1 MNCEICQDI
10 PRIYTGIAEW
20 TACFVYILL
29 IADRRKETVRKS
41 VVCVLFLFA
50 LPVYLAVTGSIPI
63 AFWVPCMAGAAFLM
77 LVFLKAASG
86 KAMKKILFAGGRAF
100 LLAEFAASL
109 EWQLHVIVFDGRHGA
124 FRWDQILL
132 MLAAYGV
139 IFAGAFYME
148 RKMKTEEYLENL
160 TGKDCVMSAVIAVLA
175 FAVSNLSFVF
185 SSAPYTAEV
194 RNYIF
199 TIRTLVDL
207 CGIALMCILQSR
219 VQELMAEREIARIHR
234 ALKSQY
240 EQYRTYQE
248 GFETMNIK
256 YHDLKH
262 QIAGLRSETNETKKK
277 EWLDEMERELDV
289 LSDVGHTG
297 NAVLDGIL
305 AAKMGYCRKNKIKV
319 TCVADGSLLSR
330 IHVADLCTIFG
341 NALDNA
347 VESVSM
353 IPEEEKRLIYFSVS
367 RQKSFIFI
375 RMENCCE
382 QELKIG
388 RELLPETSK
397 PDKKEHGYGMKS
409 IRQTVEKYHG
419 SMDYGLKEGWFE
431 LKILIPY
438 TIYG

>member
-1 MNCEICQDI
+1 MDGGIYQDI

-20 TACFVYILL
+20 AACLVYIILSGC
-29 IADRRKETVRKS
+29 RREKKVRKS
-41 VVCVLFLFA
+41 MICALFLVV
-50 LPVYLAVTGSIPI
+50 LPAYLALTGSVPI
-63 AFWVPCMAGAAFLM
+63 AFWIPCMVGAACLM
-77 LVFLKAASG
+77 IVFFAAAAG
-86 KAMKKILFAGGRAF
+86 KEVKKIIFTGGRAF

-109 EWQLHVIVFDGRHGA
+109 EWQIHVLIFGGRPGI

-132 MLAAYGV
+132 MLVIYGAV
-139 IFAGAFYME
+139 FIGAFHME
-148 RKMKTEEYLENL
+148 GQMKTEEYLENL
-160 TGKDCVMSAVIAVLA
+160 TGKDCVMSAVVAVLA

-194 RNYIF
+194 RDYIF
-199 TIRTLVDL
+199 MIRTLVDL
-207 CGIALMCILQSR
+207 CGITLMCILQSR
-219 VQELMAEREIARIHR
+219 VQELVAEREIAQIHR
-234 ALKSQY
+234 TLKSQY

-289 LSDVGHTG
+289 LSDIGHTG
-297 NAVLDGIL
+297 NSVLDGIL
-305 AAKMGYCRKNKIKV
+305 AAKLGYCRKNKIKV
-319 TCVADGSLLSR
+319 TCVADGSLLGC

-353 IPEEEKRLIYFSVS
+353 IPEEEKRLIHFSVS
-367 RQKSFIFI
+367 KQKNFIFI

-382 QELKIG
+382 QALKIG
-388 RELLPETSK
+388 REYLPETSK

-419 SMDYGLKEGWFE
+419 SMDYALLDGWFE

-438 TIYG
+438 TI